1 MMLLCLLLLLV
12 MLLCRLLLLM
22 LMLLLL
28 LLLVLLVE
36 LFLVLFQCAELVFGN
51 GHGKATASA
60 GHTPATGRPSA
71 FDDLHREPVGSEACL
86 CCRRWESGGSRKWSH
101 PLDHVRKV
109 HPLGMQ
115 KVCS

>member
-1 MMLLCLLLLLV
+1 MVLLCLLLLLV
-12 MLLCRLLLLM
+12 MLLCLLLLM
-22 LMLLLL
+22 LL

-51 GHGKATASA
+51 GHGQATASA
-60 GHTPATGRPSA
+60 GHTSATGRPSA

>member
-1 MMLLCLLLLLV
+1 MLLL
-12 MLLCRLLLLM
+12 LLLLM

-28 LLLVLLVE
+28 LLLVLVVE
-36 LFLVLFQCAELVFGN
+36 LFLVLFEATELVFGN
-51 GHGKATASA
+51 GHGQAAAST
-60 GHTPATGRPSA
+60 GHTSATGCSSA
-71 FDDLHREPVGSEACL
+71 FDDLHRKPVGAEPCL
-86 CCRRWESGGSRKWSH
+86 CCRRWKTGGSRKRSH

>member
-1 MMLLCLLLLLV
+1 MMLLLLLV
-12 MLLCRLLLLM
+12 V
-22 LMLLLL
+22 LLLL
-28 LLLVLLVE
+28 LLLVLLLLLLLVLLVLLVE
-36 LFLVLFQCAELVFGN
+36 LFLVLFEATELVFGN
-51 GHGKATASA
+51 GHGQATAST
-60 GHTPATGRPSA
+60 GHTSTTGCSSA

-86 CCRRWESGGSRKWSH
+86 CCRRWESGGSRKRSH

>member
-1 MMLLCLLLLLV
+1 MVLLCLLLLLV
-12 MLLCRLLLLM
+12 MLLCLLLLM
-22 LMLLLL
+22 LL

-51 GHGKATASA
+51 GHGQATASA
-60 GHTPATGRPSA
+60 GHTSATGRPGT

>member
-1 MMLLCLLLLLV
+1 MLLLLL
-12 MLLCRLLLLM
+12 

-28 LLLVLLVE
+28 LLMLLLLVLLVLLVE
-36 LFLVLFQCAELVFGN
+36 LFLVLFQSTELVFGN
-51 GHGKATASA
+51 GHGKTTTSA
-60 GHTPATGRPSA
+60 GHTSTTGCTRT
-71 FDDLHREPVGSEACL
+71 FDDLDRKPVGSKSSL
-86 CCRRWESGGSRKWSH
+86 CCRWWESGCSRKWSH